1 MAQIVTSIKHVT
13 DVMTEIT
20 NANKEQS
27 SGIEQVNEAIIQID
41 DTTQQNAALVEQAA
55 AAAQSLQ
62 RQAAQLTELVSIF
75 RVDARQLALASQ
87 SEAEVSARRTIDVTP
102 TQQAL
107 MHEA

>member
-1 MAQIVTSIKHVT
+1 MAQIVTSIQRVT

-41 DTTQQNAALVEQAA
+41 DSTQQNAALVEQAA

-62 RQAAQLTELVSIF
+62 HQAAQLTELVSIF
-75 RVDARQLALASQ
+75 KVDARQVALASQ
-87 SEAEVSARRTIDVTP
+87 NEAPAGARRTIDVTP
-102 TQQAL
+102 VQQAL